1 MIRSWGQKR
10 DEDKGVSQ
18 RQTNA
23 GEALRLPPLENGFF
37 GSRFELFIARDSCS
51 IPLAVTCIPTSQS
64 LTFTK
69 CLNFT
74 CSFFSDLM
82 S

>member
-23 GEALRLPPLENGFF
+23 GEALRLPPWKT
-37 GSRFELFIARDSCS
+37 GSLVQDLNYSLPEIAVVF
-51 IPLAVTCIPTSQS
+51 LSQ
-64 LTFTK
+64 
-69 CLNFT
+69 
-74 CSFFSDLM
+74 
-82 S
+82 